1 MDSTV
6 EEVGTVENSTVTLIS
21 RSGESLEQ
29 YFHLDDEEGEEEE
42 TVNTQTEEPVL
53 NQENEDL
60 PEEVP
65 VEEKPAE
72 EKPTEEKPAEKPTEK
87 PEERKD

>member
-1 MDSTV
+1 MDCTV
-6 EEVGTVENSTVTLIS
+6 EEAGAVENCTVTLLS
-21 RSGESLEQ
+21 KSGESLDE

-72 EKPTEEKPAEKPTEK
+72 EKPTEEKPTEK